1 MKLEEDDPSTIDIKM
16 ILLGDAGVGKT
27 SIIGRYVDDSFSDD
41 YESSSSYTYVQ
52 KKIVI
57 SNQKIN
63 LSIWDTVGQEKYKA
77 LTKLF
82 FKDTKIVIL
91 VYAIDNKNGFEG
103 LDYWLK
109 LYKESIGDE
118 AILGIVGNKSDL
130 FLKQQVEEEDAKKF
144 AEDNKGFFSLISA
157 KENKPQL
164 DEYINKLVKEYL
176 KKYGI
181 VSNDTQKIKLNKN
194 DNAEELKTGCC
205 SGSKGKR
212 IAQKFNYIINEENG
226 IINAVFLGDNSVGK
240 TSIIKRINKKEF
252 NSNETHTSDFNEIKY
267 KIIKNK
273 QELEIKI
280 NDVDNEKKSTKEFID
295 ILKKSDIFFLV
306 YDVNNKQ
313 SLDNI
318 NYWIEGINK
327 IKDNINKNLIYILA
341 NKNDNNNSNLE
352 TITTGKRLAL
362 ENKYLFKTIS
372 AKNNEGIIGL
382 ISESVQSY
390 LAIP

>member
-63 LSIWDTVGQEKYKA
+63 LSIWDTVGQEKYRA

-181 VSNDTQKIKLNKN
+181 VSNDTQKNK
-194 DNAEELKTGCC
+194 T
-205 SGSKGKR
+205 
-212 IAQKFNYIINEENG
+212 
-226 IINAVFLGDNSVGK
+226 
-240 TSIIKRINKKEF
+240 
-252 NSNETHTSDFNEIKY
+252 
-267 KIIKNK
+267 
-273 QELEIKI
+273 
-280 NDVDNEKKSTKEFID
+280 
-295 ILKKSDIFFLV
+295 
-306 YDVNNKQ
+306 
-313 SLDNI
+313 
-318 NYWIEGINK
+318 
-327 IKDNINKNLIYILA
+327 
-341 NKNDNNNSNLE
+341 
-352 TITTGKRLAL
+352 
-362 ENKYLFKTIS
+362 
-372 AKNNEGIIGL
+372 
-382 ISESVQSY
+382 
-390 LAIP
+390 

>member
-63 LSIWDTVGQEKYKA
+63 LSIWDTVGQEKYRA

-91 VYAIDNKNGFEG
+91 VYAIDNKNSFEG

-194 DNAEELKTGCC
+194 DNAEELKAGCC

-252 NSNETHTSDFNEIKY
+252 NSNESYTSDFNEIKY

-273 QELEIKI
+273 MELEIKI

>member
-63 LSIWDTVGQEKYKA
+63 LSIWDTVGQEKYRA

-273 QELEIKI
+273 KELEIKI

-295 ILKKSDIFFLV
+295 ILKKSDIFF
-306 YDVNNKQ
+306 
-313 SLDNI
+313 
-318 NYWIEGINK
+318 
-327 IKDNINKNLIYILA
+327 
-341 NKNDNNNSNLE
+341 
-352 TITTGKRLAL
+352 
-362 ENKYLFKTIS
+362 
-372 AKNNEGIIGL
+372 
-382 ISESVQSY
+382 
-390 LAIP
+390 